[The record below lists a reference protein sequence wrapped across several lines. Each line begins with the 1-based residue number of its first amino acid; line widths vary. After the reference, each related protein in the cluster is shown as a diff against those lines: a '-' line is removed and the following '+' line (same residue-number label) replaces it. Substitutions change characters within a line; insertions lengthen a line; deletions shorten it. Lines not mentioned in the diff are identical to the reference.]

1 MLNDN
6 IKNLILE
13 TINLYGNSNLNQAI
27 IDEGTQKLK
36 QAKKLLIEDNREPSS
51 NLKDEYDNQYNIHKN
66 DNLITKKFREL
77 PYINREFYKHTFI
90 PNEDVLI
97 GFYVDDHNET
107 YYRDEITSIYKI
119 FMYDNHELV
128 KVDYIHSGS
137 QQMNFGK
144 LAEGEHI
151 LSYEVQ
157 DIYGRKSFRDYFEIR
172 VKEPTVKSEYIVSD
186 NEIPTDSDSIEWL
199 NQLILN
205 LDEKY
210 NYLTLPIGTYK
221 MKFGE
226 TLMLRD
232 NLTLDLNGSEIV
244 LEEGQVG
251 CSNLQVNIRQCYDS
265 HVINGSV
272 VGDLETHDYANST
285 NNSEWVNGISI
296 EGRSKYSSY
305 ENIEVKNITGYG
317 SAVGFGYDRDGSN
330 YCWNVMGHKG
340 VWDKNLQCE
349 ESDYYDLSKFKVDGC
364 NFIQV
369 GKYLGY
375 QGNPALVTPTWY
387 YRLQFFDEDKNLLD
401 DFNCYFYRKVFIP
414 NNAKYCKILS
424 IKGTYFLKADIFA
437 FKTPVNCE
445 FNKVRHIDCRCVGC
459 APSAMESLRL
469 IDCYF
474 TNCGTSGAKCAFD
487 SEDGWDMMHDFY
499 MTGTV
504 FENNPNNHWLTCA
517 GHNFLLECN
526 EYPGNMSFWTRCQN
540 YTVRNNK
547 INDIRESNSQA
558 THHVRIYDNECSGII
573 TSTKTIIKNCVAKQ
587 MNGEVDNCTAY
598 SLPNTTK
605 TVDDCNFILSNEVQY
620 IGDISISN
628 STFSLADGVET
639 RNFSFNKKN
648 GQIKFM
654 NCEFRGGLYNLTN
667 HNTFNSGEFI
677 NCDFDK
683 VAISVSCQYTDN
695 TETIVFKNCIMPIEG
710 YLLKFAPNA
719 YSRGVLN
726 IVFENCIITDLGNHK
741 LDGYGAGS
749 ALINAFSKPVE
760 GSSVTFKNCT
770 IDKSVGLLL
779 EGYGDTSNGFKLD
792 LIFENTPL
800 SENLQIQD
808 KNNFKDFVNLIIK

>member
-1 MLNDN
+1 MLNKRIRESIELLSKRPLSQTDIN
-6 IKNLILE
+6 TATDILTLAVDDLKNEDIPSSGLSE
-13 TINLYGNSNLNQAI
+13 EYNNLY
-27 IDEGTQKLK
+27 DT
-36 QAKKLLIEDNREPSS
+36 
-51 NLKDEYDNQYNIHKN
+51 HKN
-66 DNLITKKFREL
+66 DNVVAKEL
-77 PYINREFYKHTFI
+77 PYVNREFYKHTFV

-97 GFYVDDHNET
+97 GFYVDNHKET
-107 YYRDEITSIYKI
+107 YYRDEITDIYKL
-119 FMYDNHELV
+119 FMYVNHELI
-128 KVDYIHSGS
+128 KIDYIHPGS

-205 LDEKY
+205 LDENY
-210 NYLTLPIGTYK
+210 NYLTLPTRTYK

-226 TLMLRD
+226 TLALKD

-244 LEEGQVG
+244 LEEGQAG
-251 CSNLQVNIRQCYDS
+251 NKGIQVNIQQCYDT
-265 HVINGSV
+265 HVINGTI
-272 VGDLETHDYANST
+272 VGDRDTHDYENSP
-285 NNSEWVNGISI
+285 NNSEWVNGINI
-296 EGRSKYSSY
+296 EGRSKYCSY
-305 ENIEVKNITGYG
+305 ENVEVKNITGYG
-317 SAVGFGYDRDGSN
+317 STLGFGCDRDGSG
-330 YCWNVMGHKG
+330 YCWNTMAHKG
-340 VWDKNLQCE
+340 VWNSTLQHE
-349 ESDYYDLSKFKVDGC
+349 ESDYYDLSKFKVEGC
-364 NFIQV
+364 NFFQL

-375 QGNPALVTPTWY
+375 QGNPHLSDVWC
-387 YRLQFFDEDKNLLD
+387 YRIQFFDKDKILTD
-401 DFNCYFYRKVFIP
+401 DFNGYFYRKVFIP
-414 NNAKYCKILS
+414 NDVKYLKILS
-424 IKGTYFLKADIFA
+424 LKGMRFTSTSIFA

-459 APSAMESLRL
+459 APNAMESLRM

-474 TNCGTSGAKCAFD
+474 TNCGTNAAKCAFD

-504 FENNPNNHWLTCA
+504 FENNPVNHWLTCA
-517 GHNFLLECN
+517 GHNFLLEYN
-526 EYPGNMSFWTRCQN
+526 EYPGDMYFWTRCQN

-547 INDIRESNSQA
+547 IGNIKEGSNKS
-558 THHVRIYDNECSGII
+558 THHARIYNNECSGAI

-587 MNGEVDNCTAY
+587 INGEVNNCIAY

-605 TVDDCNFILSNEVQY
+605 AVDGCDFILSDETQY
-620 IGDISISN
+620 ISDISISN

-639 RNFSFNKKN
+639 RRFSFNKKN
-648 GQIKFM
+648 GQIKFT
-654 NCEFRGGLYNLTN
+654 NCEFRGGLYNLIN
-667 HNTFNSGEFI
+667 NNNFNSGEFI
-677 NCDFDK
+677 NCNFDK
-683 VAISVSCQYTDN
+683 VAISVNCSYTDN

-710 YLLKFAPNA
+710 YLLRLSPYA
-719 YSRGVLN
+719 YSRGILN

-749 ALINAFSKPVE
+749 ALINAFSKPLE
-760 GSSVTFKNCT
+760 GSSITFRNCT
-770 IDKSVGLLL
+770 INKPTGLLL

-800 SENLQIQD
+800 SENLKIQD
-808 KNNFKDFVNLIIK
+808 RYNFKDFINIIIK

>member
-1 MLNDN
+1 MANKKIQESIELLSTNPLTQFN
-6 IKNLILE
+6 IDKATDILFEVLEEYKN
-13 TINLYGNSNLNQAI
+13 SS
-27 IDEGTQKLK
+27 
-36 QAKKLLIEDNREPSS
+36 PSS
-51 NLKDEYDNQYNIHKN
+51 LKTEYNNQYNIHKN
-66 DNLITKKFREL
+66 DNVVVKEL
-77 PYINREFYKHTFI
+77 PYINREFYKHTFV

-97 GFYVDDHNET
+97 EFYVDDHRET
-107 YYRDEITSIYKI
+107 YYKNEIISIYKI
-119 FMYDNHELV
+119 LMYDNHKLV
-128 KVDYIHSGS
+128 KEDYIYSGS

-172 VKEPTVKSEYIVSD
+172 VKEPTVKKEYIV
-186 NEIPTDSDSIEWL
+186 TDEDLSLANDSIEWL
-199 NQLILN
+199 NQLILT
-205 LDEKY
+205 LDEEY
-210 NYLTLPIGTYK
+210 NYLTLPTGTYK
-221 MKFGE
+221 IKFGE

-251 CSNLQVNIRQCYDS
+251 CNNLQVTIRQCCDS
-265 HVINGSV
+265 HVINGSI
-272 VGDLETHDYANST
+272 VGDLETHDFVNST

-317 SAVGFGYDRDGSN
+317 SVVGFGCDRDGSG
-330 YCWNVMGHKG
+330 YCWNVMYHKG
-340 VWDKNLQCE
+340 VWNSTSRYD
-349 ESDYYDLSKFKVDGC
+349 ESDYYDLSKFKVEGC
-364 NFIQV
+364 NFFQV

-375 QGNPALVTPTWY
+375 QGNPSSSDTWY
-387 YRLQFFDEDKNLLD
+387 YRIQFFDKDKILID
-401 DFNCYFYRKVFIP
+401 DFNSYFYRKVFIP
-414 NNAKYCKILS
+414 NDVKYCKILS
-424 IKGTYFLKADIFA
+424 LKETTFPTASIFA

-459 APSAMESLRL
+459 APGAMESLRM

-504 FENNPNNHWLTCA
+504 FENNPMNHWLTCA
-517 GHNFLLECN
+517 GHNFLLEYN
-526 EYPGNMSFWTRCQN
+526 EYPGNMYFWTRCQN
-540 YTVRNNK
+540 YTVRYNK
-547 INDIRESNSQA
+547 INNLNEGSGKSS
-558 THHVRIYDNECSGII
+558 HHTRIYNNECSGNIR
-573 TSTKTIIKNCVAKQ
+573 STVTIVKKCTGYEIDADV
-587 MNGEVDNCTAY
+587 VDCTFGSTAN
-598 SLPNTTK
+598 LTRP
-605 TVDDCNFILSNEVQY
+605 LSNIKFLMSDKAQY
-620 IGDISISN
+620 TSYLNIENCDFDLI
-628 STFSLADGVET
+628 DGVNERSIT
-639 RNFSFNKKN
+639 FNKRDGEYK
-648 GQIKFM
+648 IL
-654 NCEFRGGLYNLTN
+654 NCRFKGGRYLLYYPNN
-667 HNTFNSGEFI
+667 GEFI
-677 NCDFDK
+677 DCVFDK
-683 VAISVSCQYTDN
+683 VAIFPNTQLLDN
-695 TETIVFKNCIMPIEG
+695 SEIILFKNCIMPIEG

-719 YSRGVLN
+719 YSRGVSN
-726 IVFENCIITDLGNHK
+726 VVFENCIITDLGNHK

-779 EGYGDTSNGFKLD
+779 EGFGDTSNGFKLD

-800 SENLQIQD
+800 SENLQIQ
-808 KNNFKDFVNLIIK
+808 NRYNFKDFVNLIIK